1 MNKIYTYFNYNWLKI
16 IKKNIKNNEKIK
28 KPNPKIDQ
36 LVLKKEIN
44 SVIFIIINL
53 LVTYNGL
60 KEIYKINY
68 KNNIFIHIFK
78 DNITTSIIWFIILTI
93 LPITTSLMTR
103 KKIKKKN
110 YLILELL
117 YLISNIFNIIIF
129 IYFIL
134 TIITNIYLGI
144 IGIINTIIMII
155 ININIIIEII
165 ENYLK
170 E

>member
-155 ININIIIEII
+155 ININIIIEIT